1 MTSMDTTTPNLI
13 SPHLLRAQPGDWLSF
28 TLGEEVHAVPVPQ
41 VYGVLA
47 LPSVTPVPNLPPF
60 LRGVLHHEG
69 AIMPVMDLAQRLG
82 MPATVV
88 GAETCVIL
96 VRVPHAGRTL
106 AMAVIVAEVRD
117 VLVFE
122 RAQLLPPPEFGMRL
136 DTRFLLGMVRGDD
149 AGLTLLLDLECVLDE
164 DELSAAAAAIT

>member
-1 MTSMDTTTPNLI
+1 MEASTPEI
-13 SPHLLRAQPGDWLSF
+13 IVRAQPGDWLSF
-28 TLGEEVHAVPVPQ
+28 TIGAEIHAVPVPQ

-47 LPSVTPVPNLPPF
+47 LPAVTPVPNLPPF

-82 MPATVV
+82 MPATVT
-88 GAETCVIL
+88 GTETCVIL
-96 VRVPHAGRTL
+96 VRVPHGGRTL
-106 AMAVIVAEVRD
+106 AMAVIVAEIRD
-117 VLVFE
+117 VVVFE
-122 RAQLLPPPEFGMRL
+122 RHQLLPPPEFGLRL
-136 DTRFLLGMVRGDD
+136 DTRFLLGMVRGVD